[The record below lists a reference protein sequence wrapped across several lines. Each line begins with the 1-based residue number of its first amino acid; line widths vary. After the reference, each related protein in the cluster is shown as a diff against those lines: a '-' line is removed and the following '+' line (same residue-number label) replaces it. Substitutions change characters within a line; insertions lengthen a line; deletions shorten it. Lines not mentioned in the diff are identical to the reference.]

1 MKNKVFHIAK
11 EIVKAIFAF
20 LTNRLFLLLLIVI
33 GLFYVLL
40 VRVFELTIVQGE
52 DLAREF
58 DLSVIRDVDIEGQRG
73 NIYDRNG
80 YPLAENVIAY
90 NIILNDSVEVEDKNA
105 MIHAL
110 VTTVEKNGDEIIDEF
125 PLDLTVDGIVIT
137 GSEQQVL
144 NFKKNV
150 FNKRLTSQLTE
161 EQIAMNGYDVF
172 LYLRDDLFEIDKT
185 LYTTEQILDI
195 LNIRY
200 AQYIKRYSKYQ
211 PETIALNIN
220 ERTLALVEENR
231 DLFPGV
237 SIVESPYRVY
247 NDAPYFAHIIG
258 YTRLIDAERLEIME
272 PLGYESDDTVG
283 VIGIEEA
290 LEPYLRGYDGYQKV
304 EVNSLGKTMLVLDE
318 VEPVMGNDVYLT
330 IDRDLQIKAY
340 HILEQQLAEILTD
353 KMRLSL
359 PATGEQRYILLKD
372 IYDSI
377 FRYEMLDFTSL
388 NPEDTYESS
397 LITVFEESKTELTEQ
412 VIERLNAKTE
422 ERDIEESWAVYSYI
436 LDSMRQDGK
445 LSSTY
450 KSSEFYQNFKN
461 GGTSFYAMI
470 DGFIQEDV
478 YLYDA
483 SSNSDMDTTYSE
495 LLEYIEND
503 ALKRLDY
510 DKHLYLYLIDE
521 EAFNYVALSITAV
534 NHGIVT
540 GSDEEIDK
548 LVRKKLTPLEFMKQ
562 KILDIEL
569 TPQELALD
577 PSSGS
582 VVISDTDTGE
592 LLAMVS
598 YPTYDNS
605 RLVNYFDNDYYV
617 ELLNDPTSPLYPRA
631 TYSKSAPGSTFKMI
645 SGMAA
650 LEEGV
655 LAPDEYVYST
665 GIFTK
670 IFPAAKCWIYSKGG
684 IHGSITVKEA
694 IEESC
699 NYFFYEMGYRLSFTE
714 AGKYSDATGISTIE
728 EYASRFGLDSKTGIE
743 IGEADS
749 TMATRDSARAMI
761 GQGTHNYTPVQLA
774 RYMNAL
780 VNNGNLMELN
790 LVDKVLNKNGE
801 VVNDFTAE
809 IVREN
814 DFNEEYIELVKSG
827 MLAVTEGG
835 SGTAR
840 YYFSDLPISV
850 AGKTGTAEL
859 VKTRPA
865 HAVFT
870 GFAPIEDP
878 EISVVTVIQF
888 GYSSKYAALNSKK
901 IFSMY
906 FDLESEPAEYSTG
919 IMLD

>member
-1 MKNKVFHIAK
+1 MFHIVK
-11 EIVKAIFAF
+11 EVAKAIFGF

-40 VRVFELTIVQGE
+40 ARAFDLTIVQGE

-90 NIILNDSVEVEDKNA
+90 NVILNDSIEVEDKNA
-105 MIHAL
+105 MIYAL
-110 VTTVEKNGDEIIDEF
+110 TSIIKKNGDTLVDEF
-125 PLDLTVDGIVIT
+125 PLDLTEEGLTIT

-150 FNKRLTSQLTE
+150 FNKRLTSELSE
-161 EQIAMNGYDVF
+161 EQVAMSGYDV
-172 LYLRDDLFEIDKT
+172 YIYMRDELFEIEAN
-185 LYTTEQILDI
+185 LYTTESVLDI

-220 ERTLALVEENR
+220 EKTLALIEENR

-258 YTRLIDAERLEIME
+258 YTRLIDADRLEIME

-290 LEPYLRGYDGYQKV
+290 MEPYLRGYDGYQKV
-304 EVNSLGKTMLVLDE
+304 EVNSLGKTMLVLEE
-318 VEPVMGNDVYLT
+318 VAPVMGNDVYLT
-330 IDRDLQIKAY
+330 IDRDLQIKSY
-340 HILEQQLAEILTD
+340 HILEQQLAEIITD
-353 KMRLSL
+353 KMRQTL
-359 PATGEQRYILLKD
+359 PNTEEQRYILLKD

-377 FRYEMLDFTSL
+377 FRYDMLNISDL
-388 NPEDTYESS
+388 NPDDTYEST
-397 LITVFEESKTELTEQ
+397 LINEHLETKETFTSTVIEHIESKTVDNNFEKHFTIYEY
-412 VIERLNAKTE
+412 IFNAMK
-422 ERDIEESWAVYSYI
+422 
-436 LDSMRQDGK
+436 QDGF
-445 LSSTY
+445 LANTY
-450 KSSEFYQNFKN
+450 KSSETYQLFID
-461 GGTSFYAMI
+461 GDMSFYDLVSGLLQAEVISIPEGQSSDI
-470 DGFIQEDV
+470 DAVYNTLSVYLKEDV
-478 YLYDA
+478 
-483 SSNSDMDTTYSE
+483 
-495 LLEYIEND
+495 
-503 ALKRLDY
+503 LKRLDL
-510 DKHLYLYLIDE
+510 DKHLYLYLLEE
-521 EAFNYVALSITAV
+521 EAFDYIALSMTAI
-534 NHGIVT
+534 NHGVVT
-540 GSDEEIDK
+540 ADEDELDK
-548 LVRKKLTPLEFMKQ
+548 MLRKKLSPLEFMKA
-562 KILDIEL
+562 KILALEL
-569 TPQELALD
+569 TPQDLALD

-582 VVISDTDTGE
+582 VVISDPDTGE
-592 LLAMVS
+592 VLAMVS

-605 RLVNYFDNDYYV
+605 RLVNHFDNDYYV

-631 TYSKSAPGSTFKMI
+631 TYSKSAPGSTFKMVA
-645 SGMAA
+645 GLAA

-655 LAPDEYVYST
+655 VGPNEHVNAT

-670 IFPAAKCWIYSKGG
+670 IFPSAKCWIYGRG
-684 IHGSITVKEA
+684 VHGPITVAEA

-714 AGKYSDATGISTIE
+714 EGKYSDATGISKIE
-728 EYASRFGLDSKTGIE
+728 EYASRFGLDSKTGLE

-749 TMATRDSARAMI
+749 TMATRDSVRAMI

-780 VNNGNLMELN
+780 VNDGTLMELN
-790 LVDKVLNKNGE
+790 LVDKVLEKSGAVHVDFSAE
-801 VVNDFTAE
+801 V
-809 IVREN
+809 VREN
-814 DFNEEYIELVKSG
+814 EFNLEYIDLVKSG

-835 SGTAR
+835 TAR
-840 YYFSDLPISV
+840 RYFAELPISV

-888 GYSSKYAALNSKK
+888 GYSSKYAAINTSK
-901 IFSMY
+901 ILSMY
-906 FDLESEPAEYSTG
+906 FDLEAEAGNYTTG